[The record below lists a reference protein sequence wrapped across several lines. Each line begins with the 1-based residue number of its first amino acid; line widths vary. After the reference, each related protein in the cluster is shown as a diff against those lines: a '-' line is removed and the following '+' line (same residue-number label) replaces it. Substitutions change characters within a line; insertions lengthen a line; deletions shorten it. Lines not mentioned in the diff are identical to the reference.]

1 MFLSE
6 EDKQN
11 LPPLSDPKI
20 IVAKIK
26 RFQLSVF
33 KIFLD
38 KFVISQ

>member
-11 LPPLSDPKI
+11 LPPLSDLKI

-26 RFQLSVF
+26 RFQLSV
-33 KIFLD
+33 LD
-38 KFVISQ
+38 KFVIS